1 MTAARYALVLALPLA
16 AACSSWDTGSS
27 KDDAGEIA
35 CKDTIEA
42 FSRAAERCG
51 RDYKTSYDFFLVR
64 DANGDCKNVR
74 TVRDETALRGTCLP
88 LVMAMDCAD
97 VLNGQTDPSCTK
109 QLQRTASFRPAL
121 H

>member
-1 MTAARYALVLALPLA
+1 MTRAWYAIALTLPLA
-16 AACSSWDTGSS
+16 VACSSWDTGSS

-51 RDYKTSYDFFLVR
+51 QDYKTSYDFFLVR

-74 TVRDETALRGTCLP
+74 TLRDETALRTTCLP
-88 LVMAMDCAD
+88 LMTSLDCAD
-97 VLNGQTDPSCTK
+97 VLSGQTDATCSK
-109 QLQRTASFRPAL
+109 QLQRTASLQPAL